1 MQEKAKY
8 DILSLN
14 VRGIRDQA
22 KRRSIFLY
30 LKDHNSK
37 IYFLQETY
45 SQPEDEIIWKNEWGG
60 EIFFSHGSRHSKG
73 VCILLHPT
81 VQNKIDYSFSDKAGR
96 IVLITCVLNSLK
108 LSLVNIYAPNSQSE
122 QLDFLQN
129 LNNCLI
135 DKSEISTLIV
145 GGDWNCTL
153 SKIDKIGGTI
163 WKPTNYRNLIL
174 TTMDAFDL
182 VDIQRL
188 RHPRLRKYSYESK
201 VLKLKSRIDFFLVA
215 KNLTQHVK
223 KSEIYPSIAPDHR
236 AIYIS
241 LSWTTEKSRGP
252 GLWKFNNS
260 LLKDEHYVSK
270 IRETYSRTRA
280 FYSNLA
286 DARLLWEMLKME
298 TRAAT
303 IAYSKKKA
311 KATTNRELEIRR
323 QLEILDRNICD
334 NFNSPNIAHILN
346 EYEDLKMELQSIYEE
361 KGRAAIFRSKCRW
374 VEKGERPTKYFF
386 NLEKRNYNRKT
397 ITELRTESETVTNN
411 ESQIL
416 EAIENYYS
424 ELYASANNS
433 QENNVDEFTEHLKI
447 PKLSDADRDRIEGPL
462 SYEECKKAL
471 DTFQNNKAPG
481 EDGFTVEFY
490 MFFFDLLGH
499 DLVASFNA
507 AYDANELTISQRRGV
522 ISLIPKEDGS
532 LLELSNWRPVT
543 LLNVDCKIATKAIA
557 RRIEPLLPNL
567 VHTDQTGFIKGRY
580 IGENIRLII
589 DIMEHTKSE
598 SIPGILVSLD
608 FRKAFDSLE
617 WSFMMKALDIFN
629 FGTSIKRWISTF
641 YTKIES
647 AAINN
652 GFMTNWFRPSRGV
665 RQGCPLSPYLFV
677 LSTEILS
684 SKIRQEP
691 SITGIKIFGHEI
703 KLSQFADDTNLFCA
717 DLISVEN
724 ALKTVRDFGRLAG
737 LKLNIKKS
745 KAIWLGKW
753 EKNKSYPLQLKWL
766 HSPVRLLGIHVSYD
780 EKGNNELNFNLKIRK
795 LQTKL
800 DMWRSRD
807 LTLFGKVLIIKSLGL
822 SQLIYSASILNVPE
836 DIAST
841 VKTKLFSFLW
851 KNKRDKIKR
860 TGLYQDLGRGGI
872 RMVDIDIMF
881 KALKLAWIPRLLT
894 SGNQNWK
901 TVPDYYLRKFGGLN
915 FLLRCNYDAKYIKSI
930 PLFYRN
936 ILVYFSELKTLYSFD
951 QAQNIIL
958 FNNKEI
964 LVDSKTFFIREWFK
978 KGILSIQDLLHNTG
992 QPMTYQEFTNKY
1004 SCKTNFLQYY
1014 QVISAIPKHLLAKA
1028 KSTKPI
1034 NKELYSDNNLSL
1046 QLIES
1051 ITLYLNKIKTSD
1063 FYTLLC
1069 TKIHTTG
1076 HSGPQRWSK
1085 DLSLDEDKW
1094 EKIFTSLKTVCRET
1108 KLKEFQYKLIH
1119 RIVVTKKELYRYG
1132 IKEDDECIYCGEKD
1146 SINHTFRDCHFVK
1159 IFIQRV
1165 INWFNIENKI
1175 NFNPSSE
1182 ERLFGI
1188 LSDLHEKVLVRKFNY
1203 TMLFMR
1209 YYIYA
1214 NKLHNKPILL
1224 QDFVGKMIIKYRIEK
1239 L

>member
-1 MQEKAKY
+1 
-8 DILSLN
+8 
-14 VRGIRDQA
+14 
-22 KRRSIFLY
+22 
-30 LKDHNSK
+30 
-37 IYFLQETY
+37 
-45 SQPEDEIIWKNEWGG
+45 
-60 EIFFSHGSRHSKG
+60 
-73 VCILLHPT
+73 
-81 VQNKIDYSFSDKAGR
+81 
-96 IVLITCVLNSLK
+96 
-108 LSLVNIYAPNSQSE
+108 
-122 QLDFLQN
+122 
-129 LNNCLI
+129 
-135 DKSEISTLIV
+135 
-145 GGDWNCTL
+145 
-153 SKIDKIGGTI
+153 
-163 WKPTNYRNLIL
+163 
-174 TTMDAFDL
+174 MDAFDL

-252 GLWKFNNS
+252 GLWKFNNT

-270 IRETYSRTRA
+270 IRETYSRTRV

-522 ISLIPKEDGS
+522 ITLIPKEDGS

-724 ALKTVRDFGRLAG
+724 ALKTVGDFGRLAG

-766 HSPVRLLGIHVSYD
+766 HSPVRLLGIHISYD

-800 DMWRSRD
+800 DTWRSRD

-992 QPMTYQEFTNKY
+992 QPMTYQEFMNKY

-1046 QLIES
+1046 QLNES

-1159 IFIQRV
+1159 NFIQRV

>member
-1 MQEKAKY
+1 MSNRLAKEDKNCNLHLGQEQKNAKFGEEEGKRSKTTLIYVLYNFSFVCFFFFLFICIYILLVFFLFFIVMQEKAKY

-201 VLKLKSRIDFFLVA
+201 V
-215 KNLTQHVK
+215 
-223 KSEIYPSIAPDHR
+223 
-236 AIYIS
+236 
-241 LSWTTEKSRGP
+241 
-252 GLWKFNNS
+252 
-260 LLKDEHYVSK
+260 
-270 IRETYSRTRA
+270 
-280 FYSNLA
+280 
-286 DARLLWEMLKME
+286 LKME

-499 DLVASFNA
+499 DLVASFNE

-522 ISLIPKEDGS
+522 ITLIPKEDGS

-724 ALKTVRDFGRLAG
+724 ALKTVGDFGRLAG

-800 DMWRSRD
+800 DMC
-807 LTLFGKVLIIKSLGL
+807 
-822 SQLIYSASILNVPE
+822 IL
-836 DIAST
+836 
-841 VKTKLFSFLW
+841 
-851 KNKRDKIKR
+851 
-860 TGLYQDLGRGGI
+860 Q
-872 RMVDIDIMF
+872 
-881 KALKLAWIPRLLT
+881 
-894 SGNQNWK
+894 
-901 TVPDYYLRKFGGLN
+901 
-915 FLLRCNYDAKYIKSI
+915 
-930 PLFYRN
+930 
-936 ILVYFSELKTLYSFD
+936 
-951 QAQNIIL
+951 
-958 FNNKEI
+958 
-964 LVDSKTFFIREWFK
+964 
-978 KGILSIQDLLHNTG
+978 
-992 QPMTYQEFTNKY
+992 
-1004 SCKTNFLQYY
+1004 
-1014 QVISAIPKHLLAKA
+1014 
-1028 KSTKPI
+1028 
-1034 NKELYSDNNLSL
+1034 
-1046 QLIES
+1046 
-1051 ITLYLNKIKTSD
+1051 
-1063 FYTLLC
+1063 
-1069 TKIHTTG
+1069 
-1076 HSGPQRWSK
+1076 
-1085 DLSLDEDKW
+1085 
-1094 EKIFTSLKTVCRET
+1094 
-1108 KLKEFQYKLIH
+1108 
-1119 RIVVTKKELYRYG
+1119 
-1132 IKEDDECIYCGEKD
+1132 
-1146 SINHTFRDCHFVK
+1146 
-1159 IFIQRV
+1159 
-1165 INWFNIENKI
+1165 
-1175 NFNPSSE
+1175 
-1182 ERLFGI
+1182 
-1188 LSDLHEKVLVRKFNY
+1188 
-1203 TMLFMR
+1203 
-1209 YYIYA
+1209 
-1214 NKLHNKPILL
+1214 
-1224 QDFVGKMIIKYRIEK
+1224 
-1239 L
+1239 

>member
-1 MQEKAKY
+1 M
-8 DILSLN
+8 
-14 VRGIRDQA
+14 
-22 KRRSIFLY
+22 
-30 LKDHNSK
+30 
-37 IYFLQETY
+37 
-45 SQPEDEIIWKNEWGG
+45 
-60 EIFFSHGSRHSKG
+60 
-73 VCILLHPT
+73 
-81 VQNKIDYSFSDKAGR
+81 
-96 IVLITCVLNSLK
+96 LITCVLNSLK

-163 WKPTNYRNLIL
+163 WKPANYRNLIL

-201 VLKLKSRIDFFLVA
+201 VLKLKSRIDFFLVT

-223 KSEIYPSIAPDHR
+223 KSEIYLSIAPDHR

-522 ISLIPKEDGS
+522 ITLIPKEDGS

-1046 QLIES
+1046 QLNES

-1119 RIVVTKKELYRYG
+1119 RIVVTKKELYRYR

>member
-252 GLWKFNNS
+252 GLWKFNNT

-280 FYSNLA
+280 FYSNLT

-447 PKLSDADRDRIEGPL
+447 PKLSDADRDGIEGPL

-507 AYDANELTISQRRGV
+507 ANELTISQRRGV
-522 ISLIPKEDGS
+522 ITLIPKEDGS

-724 ALKTVRDFGRLAG
+724 ALKTVGDFGRLAG

-766 HSPVRLLGIHVSYD
+766 HSPTRLLGIHVSYD

-841 VKTKLFSFLW
+841 VKTKFFSFLW

-894 SGNQNWK
+894 PGNQNWK

-1046 QLIES
+1046 QLNES

-1175 NFNPSSE
+1175 NLNPSSE

>member
-252 GLWKFNNS
+252 GLWKFNNT

-462 SYEECKKAL
+462 SYEE
-471 DTFQNNKAPG
+471 
-481 EDGFTVEFY
+481 
-490 MFFFDLLGH
+490 
-499 DLVASFNA
+499 
-507 AYDANELTISQRRGV
+507 
-522 ISLIPKEDGS
+522 
-532 LLELSNWRPVT
+532 W
-543 LLNVDCKIATKAIA
+543 
-557 RRIEPLLPNL
+557 
-567 VHTDQTGFIKGRY
+567 
-580 IGENIRLII
+580 
-589 DIMEHTKSE
+589 
-598 SIPGILVSLD
+598 
-608 FRKAFDSLE
+608 KAFDSLE

-717 DLISVEN
+717 DLISVGN
-724 ALKTVRDFGRLAG
+724 ALKTVGDFGRLAG

-992 QPMTYQEFTNKY
+992 QLMTYQEFTNKY

-1046 QLIES
+1046 QLNES

>member
-1 MQEKAKY
+1 
-8 DILSLN
+8 
-14 VRGIRDQA
+14 
-22 KRRSIFLY
+22 
-30 LKDHNSK
+30 
-37 IYFLQETY
+37 
-45 SQPEDEIIWKNEWGG
+45 
-60 EIFFSHGSRHSKG
+60 
-73 VCILLHPT
+73 
-81 VQNKIDYSFSDKAGR
+81 
-96 IVLITCVLNSLK
+96 
-108 LSLVNIYAPNSQSE
+108 
-122 QLDFLQN
+122 
-129 LNNCLI
+129 
-135 DKSEISTLIV
+135 
-145 GGDWNCTL
+145 
-153 SKIDKIGGTI
+153 
-163 WKPTNYRNLIL
+163 
-174 TTMDAFDL
+174 
-182 VDIQRL
+182 
-188 RHPRLRKYSYESK
+188 
-201 VLKLKSRIDFFLVA
+201 
-215 KNLTQHVK
+215 
-223 KSEIYPSIAPDHR
+223 
-236 AIYIS
+236 
-241 LSWTTEKSRGP
+241 
-252 GLWKFNNS
+252 
-260 LLKDEHYVSK
+260 
-270 IRETYSRTRA
+270 
-280 FYSNLA
+280 
-286 DARLLWEMLKME
+286 ME

-334 NFNSPNIAHILN
+334 NFNSPSIAHILN

-374 VEKGERPTKYFF
+374 VKKGERPTKYFF

-522 ISLIPKEDGS
+522 ITLIPKEDGS

-724 ALKTVRDFGRLAG
+724 ALKTVGDFGRLAG

-807 LTLFGKVLIIKSLGL
+807 LTLFGKVLITKSLGL

-992 QPMTYQEFTNKY
+992 RPMTYQEFTNKY

-1046 QLIES
+1046 QLNES
-1051 ITLYLNKIKTSD
+1051 VTLYLNKIKTSD

-1175 NFNPSSE
+1175 NFNPSSK

>member
-1 MQEKAKY
+1 
-8 DILSLN
+8 
-14 VRGIRDQA
+14 
-22 KRRSIFLY
+22 
-30 LKDHNSK
+30 
-37 IYFLQETY
+37 
-45 SQPEDEIIWKNEWGG
+45 
-60 EIFFSHGSRHSKG
+60 
-73 VCILLHPT
+73 
-81 VQNKIDYSFSDKAGR
+81 
-96 IVLITCVLNSLK
+96 
-108 LSLVNIYAPNSQSE
+108 
-122 QLDFLQN
+122 
-129 LNNCLI
+129 
-135 DKSEISTLIV
+135 
-145 GGDWNCTL
+145 
-153 SKIDKIGGTI
+153 
-163 WKPTNYRNLIL
+163 
-174 TTMDAFDL
+174 MDAFDL

-252 GLWKFNNS
+252 GLWKFNNT

-280 FYSNLA
+280 FYPNLT

-374 VEKGERPTKYFF
+374 IEKGERPTKYFF

-522 ISLIPKEDGS
+522 ITLIPKEDGS

-589 DIMEHTKSE
+589 DIMEHTKAE

-641 YTKIES
+641 
-647 AAINN
+647 
-652 GFMTNWFRPSRGV
+652 
-665 RQGCPLSPYLFV
+665 
-677 LSTEILS
+677 
-684 SKIRQEP
+684 
-691 SITGIKIFGHEI
+691 
-703 KLSQFADDTNLFCA
+703 
-717 DLISVEN
+717 
-724 ALKTVRDFGRLAG
+724 
-737 LKLNIKKS
+737 
-745 KAIWLGKW
+745 
-753 EKNKSYPLQLKWL
+753 
-766 HSPVRLLGIHVSYD
+766 
-780 EKGNNELNFNLKIRK
+780 
-795 LQTKL
+795 
-800 DMWRSRD
+800 
-807 LTLFGKVLIIKSLGL
+807 
-822 SQLIYSASILNVPE
+822 
-836 DIAST
+836 
-841 VKTKLFSFLW
+841 
-851 KNKRDKIKR
+851 
-860 TGLYQDLGRGGI
+860 
-872 RMVDIDIMF
+872 
-881 KALKLAWIPRLLT
+881 
-894 SGNQNWK
+894 
-901 TVPDYYLRKFGGLN
+901 
-915 FLLRCNYDAKYIKSI
+915 
-930 PLFYRN
+930 
-936 ILVYFSELKTLYSFD
+936 
-951 QAQNIIL
+951 
-958 FNNKEI
+958 
-964 LVDSKTFFIREWFK
+964 
-978 KGILSIQDLLHNTG
+978 
-992 QPMTYQEFTNKY
+992 
-1004 SCKTNFLQYY
+1004 
-1014 QVISAIPKHLLAKA
+1014 
-1028 KSTKPI
+1028 
-1034 NKELYSDNNLSL
+1034 
-1046 QLIES
+1046 
-1051 ITLYLNKIKTSD
+1051 
-1063 FYTLLC
+1063 
-1069 TKIHTTG
+1069 
-1076 HSGPQRWSK
+1076 
-1085 DLSLDEDKW
+1085 
-1094 EKIFTSLKTVCRET
+1094 
-1108 KLKEFQYKLIH
+1108 
-1119 RIVVTKKELYRYG
+1119 
-1132 IKEDDECIYCGEKD
+1132 
-1146 SINHTFRDCHFVK
+1146 
-1159 IFIQRV
+1159 
-1165 INWFNIENKI
+1165 
-1175 NFNPSSE
+1175 
-1182 ERLFGI
+1182 
-1188 LSDLHEKVLVRKFNY
+1188 
-1203 TMLFMR
+1203 
-1209 YYIYA
+1209 
-1214 NKLHNKPILL
+1214 
-1224 QDFVGKMIIKYRIEK
+1224 
-1239 L
+1239 

>member
-1 MQEKAKY
+1 M
-8 DILSLN
+8 
-14 VRGIRDQA
+14 
-22 KRRSIFLY
+22 
-30 LKDHNSK
+30 
-37 IYFLQETY
+37 
-45 SQPEDEIIWKNEWGG
+45 
-60 EIFFSHGSRHSKG
+60 
-73 VCILLHPT
+73 
-81 VQNKIDYSFSDKAGR
+81 
-96 IVLITCVLNSLK
+96 
-108 LSLVNIYAPNSQSE
+108 NIYAPNSQSE

-135 DKSEISTLIV
+135 DKSEIPTLIV

-252 GLWKFNNS
+252 GLWKFNNT

-522 ISLIPKEDGS
+522 ITLIPKEDGS

-677 LSTEILS
+677 LSTETLS

-717 DLISVEN
+717 DLISVGN
-724 ALKTVRDFGRLAG
+724 ALKTAGDFGRLAG

-881 KALKLAWIPRLLT
+881 KALKLA
-894 SGNQNWK
+894 
-901 TVPDYYLRKFGGLN
+901 
-915 FLLRCNYDAKYIKSI
+915 C
-930 PLFYRN
+930 
-936 ILVYFSELKTLYSFD
+936 
-951 QAQNIIL
+951 
-958 FNNKEI
+958 
-964 LVDSKTFFIREWFK
+964 
-978 KGILSIQDLLHNTG
+978 

-1046 QLIES
+1046 QLNES